1 MLQKVSRQIT
11 ADLASLPGLSLS
23 ATV

>member
-11 ADLASLPGLSLS
+11 ADLAGVPGLSLS